1 MTPDEIAR
9 LLNQYS
15 AGIDAELQLLHQ
27 LSDIA
32 RAQHAV
38 TQSGDAT
45 AFNRAADDR
54 DRIMASLVRIEQD
67 LRQVRGTLTEHR
79 SLASTIAGFEDVAAR
94 HREAARLV
102 TEILSTDQSSLSALA
117 DAEMSRRSAV
127 VSLEKGESTLAAYR
141 RVLSPPVASAK
152 LVDTRG

>member
-1 MTPDEIAR
+1 MTPDDIAR

-15 AGIDAELQLLHQ
+15 AGIDAELRLLQQ

-32 RAQHAV
+32 QTQHDA
-38 TQSGDAT
+38 SKNGDVA

-54 DRIMASLVRIEQD
+54 DRITASLVRIEHD
-67 LRQVRGTLTEHR
+67 LRGVRATLTEHR
-79 SLASTIAGFEDVAAR
+79 AIASRVDGFDDVAAR

-102 TEILSTDQSSLSALA
+102 NEILSTDQSSMSALA
-117 DAEMSRRSAV
+117 DAELSRRSAV
-127 VSLEKGESTLAAYR
+127 VSLERGETTLAAYR